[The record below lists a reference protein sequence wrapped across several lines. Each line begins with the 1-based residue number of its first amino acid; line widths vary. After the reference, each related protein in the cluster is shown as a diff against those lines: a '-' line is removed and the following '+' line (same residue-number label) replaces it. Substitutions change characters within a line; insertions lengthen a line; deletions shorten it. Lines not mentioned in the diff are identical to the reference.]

1 MPNTS
6 PVALITGASSGIGL
20 ALAHRFAQ
28 EKYDL
33 VLVARSRAKLMELGG
48 EFQKTYGI
56 NVRISPKD
64 LSHNKASQELF
75 EELSEAGVNIHT
87 LVNNAGFGGHGE
99 FASTSLQHEMEM
111 MQVNMVAL
119 TELTKR
125 FLPQIIAAKG
135 AILNVA
141 STAAF
146 QPGPLMAVYYATKAY
161 VLSFTEAIAEELA
174 PSGVK
179 VSVLCPGPVPSGFQD
194 RANLHGT
201 PMLKSPAVMDA
212 TTVASIGYEGL
223 QAGKRVVIAG
233 KLNKVGVHLL
243 RVSPRGMVTKM
254 VKKIQEKKK

>member
-1 MPNTS
+1 MPNS

-33 VLVARSRAKLMELGG
+33 VLVARNRAKLMEIGA
-48 EFQKTYGI
+48 EFQKNYGV

-64 LSHNKASQELF
+64 LSHAKAPKELY
-75 EELSEAGVNIHT
+75 EDLTEAGVHIHT

-111 MQVNMVAL
+111 MQLNMVSL
-119 TELTKR
+119 TELTKL

-135 AILNVA
+135 AVLNIA

-174 PSGVK
+174 PRGVK
-179 VSVLCPGPVPSGFQD
+179 VSVLCPGPVPSGFQE
-194 RANLHGT
+194 RANLYGT

-212 TTVASIGYEGL
+212 AAVANIGYEGL

-233 KLNKVGVHLL
+233 KLNQIGVQML
-243 RVSPRGMVTKM
+243 RVSPRGVVTKM